1 MRKTIDSD
9 TCPKYL
15 WLLMSFYNRKNHL
28 NLQLE
33 MTFKKD
39 VPQNI

>member
-15 WLLMSFYNRKNHL
+15 WLLMSYNNRKKP
-28 NLQLE
+28 LE
-33 MTFKKD
+33 FAIRD
-39 VPQNI
+39 DI